1 MAQVPCFVDRIT
13 EGPSEMSDVPVV
25 VSELVPCIQEFQ
37 WEDVRVELASEV
49 SPASDPTL
57 LNAPCM

>member
-1 MAQVPCFVDRIT
+1 
-13 EGPSEMSDVPVV
+13 MSDVPVV

-37 WEDVRVELASEV
+37 WEDIRVELASEV